1 MVKAIIIAPYY
12 ETATQLWSPFL
23 RGWVSNELKKRGI
36 ETILLWGDDAV
47 PEKFNQAIQDPDVR
61 IILGVSHGNATTAT
75 GQYYKPLIW
84 KGMQLIDN
92 WKTIVF
98 DLVSCLVGKELV
110 PWLVEQ
116 GVPYGI
122 GEVTEYWFMA
132 EDKPRQGN
140 DPEEDQYLKYFLY
153 AEYTFAY
160 RLAEGFDTGTSYK
173 LMLQE
178 YDRQIELA
186 SKVDEEITYWLAVDK
201 ENRKAWGNPQY
212 VINPKGVKTWIEANV
227 KTIRLPHQRV
237 DTVSISGQVKAED
250 MTVPLGQVIITINDR
265 KDTVQ
270 LNQDGM
276 FFDTQIFKWDK
287 NEEKT
292 YNIQV
297 VYTGFHDGETW
308 LPSHYE
314 TSVKVEP
321 EVIPTVLKIT
331 NVKTSRDQ
339 SLVSF
344 DIEGILMDKDG
355 NPLQLKQVEVDI
367 GNGELYR
374 YTVVTDTD
382 GKFKLHA
389 EKSYPPLQT
398 KATIIA
404 SYSGDDV
411 FQGSS
416 DTVIAQFPPNWDFVK
431 IILAAIGG
439 GIAILFIILSS
450 IL

>member
-1 MVKAIIIAPYY
+1 MVKFVIVAPYY

-23 RGWVSNELKKRGI
+23 KGWVSNELIKRGV
-36 ETILLWGDDAV
+36 EPVLLWGNDAV
-47 PEKFNQAIQDPDVR
+47 PDKFNQAIQDPDVKGV
-61 IILGVSHGNATTAT
+61 LGVMHGNEEEAT
-75 GQYYKPLIW
+75 GQNYVTILW
-84 KGMQLIDN
+84 KGMPIPDAM
-92 WKTIVF
+92 KDDVIGP
-98 DLVSCLVGKELV
+98 VSCLVGKDLM
-110 PWLVEQ
+110 PWLANN
-116 GVPYGI
+116 GIPYTI
-122 GEVTEYWFMA
+122 GELTEYWFTA

-140 DPEEDQYLKYFLY
+140 DPEEDQLLKFYLY
-153 AEYTFAY
+153 AEYTFWF
-160 RLAEGFDTGTSYK
+160 RLAEGFDTGTAYQ
-173 LMLQE
+173 MMIQE
-178 YDRQIELA
+178 YDRQIQLA
-186 SKVDEEITYWLAVDK
+186 SQVDPETAYWLGVDK

-212 VINPKGVKTWIEANV
+212 TVYPKGVKTSIEVNV
-227 KTIRLPHQRV
+227 KAIRLPHQKM
-237 DTVSISGQVKAED
+237 DTVSLYGKVKAED

-265 KDTVQ
+265 EDTVQ

-287 NEEKT
+287 NEETT
-292 YNIQV
+292 YNIRV

-331 NVKTSRDQ
+331 NVETTRDQ
-339 SLVSF
+339 SLVNF
-344 DIEGILMDKDG
+344 DIEGVLMDKDG

-374 YTVVTDTD
+374 YTVVTEID

-389 EKSYPPLQT
+389 DKSYPPLQT
-398 KATIIA
+398 TATIIA
-404 SYSGDDV
+404 SYSGDDT

-416 DTVIAQFPPNWDFVK
+416 DTVIAKFPPNWDYIKV
-431 IILAAIGG
+431 ILAAIGG
-439 GIAILFIILSS
+439 GIAILFIILAS

>member
-1 MVKAIIIAPYY
+1 MVKVVIIAPYY

-23 RGWVSNELKKRGI
+23 KGWVVNELKKRGV
-36 ETILLWGDDAV
+36 EPVVLWGDDAV
-47 PEKFNQAIQDPDVR
+47 PDKFNKAIQDPDVKGV
-61 IILGVSHGNATTAT
+61 LGVMHGNEEEAT
-75 GQYYKPLIW
+75 GQNYVTILW
-84 KGMQLIDN
+84 KGMPIPDTM
-92 WKTIVF
+92 KDDVIAP
-98 DLVSCLVGKELV
+98 VSCLVGKDLM
-110 PWLVEQ
+110 PWLANQ
-116 GVPYGI
+116 GVPFTV
-122 GEVTEYWFMA
+122 GELTEYWFTA

-140 DPEEDQYLKYFLY
+140 DPEEDGLLKFYLY
-153 AEYTFAY
+153 AEYTFWY
-160 RLAEGFDTGTSYK
+160 RLAEGFDTGTAYQ
-173 LMLQE
+173 MMIQE
-178 YDRQIELA
+178 YDRQIQLA
-186 SKVDEEITYWLAVDK
+186 SKVDPETAYWLGVDK

-227 KTIRLPHQRV
+227 KAIRLPSERI
-237 DTVSISGQVKAED
+237 DTVSVTGYVKAED
-250 MTVPLGQVIITINDR
+250 GSIPKGEVTVNINDTSTHV
-265 KDTVQ
+265 KI
-270 LNQDGM
+270 NEDG
-276 FFDTQIFKWDK
+276 FFVVTQIFKWDR

-292 YNIQV
+292 YDIQIIYSG
-297 VYTGFHDGETW
+297 YTNDKTYM
-308 LPSHYE
+308 PSHYE

-331 NVKTSRDQ
+331 NVKTTRDQ
-339 SLVSF
+339 SLVNF
-344 DIEGILMDKDG
+344 DIEGVLMDKDG

-398 KATIIA
+398 KTIIIA

-416 DTVIAQFPPNWDFVK
+416 DTVIAKFPPNWDFVK
-431 IILAAIGG
+431 VILAIIGG